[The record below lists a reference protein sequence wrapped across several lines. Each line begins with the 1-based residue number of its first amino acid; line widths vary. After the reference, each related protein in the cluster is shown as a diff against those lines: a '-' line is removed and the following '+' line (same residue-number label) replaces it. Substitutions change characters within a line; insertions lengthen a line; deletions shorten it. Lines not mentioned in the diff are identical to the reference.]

1 MFNIKNIDYYSFS
14 LDNNSDERVIS
25 LGKTFENFTDTACAL
40 KNMDIIISTDNVI
53 LNLAG
58 ALGVKTYGLF
68 NKYPNFRWFK
78 LNGDNVGWYE
88 SITPLQVEEN
98 NCWSDVLSELVK
110 ILSKYSKNNF

>member
-14 LDNNSDERVIS
+14 LDDNSDERVIS

-58 ALGVKTYGLF
+58 ALGVKTYGF
-68 NKYPNFRWFK
+68 
-78 LNGDNVGWYE
+78 
-88 SITPLQVEEN
+88 I
-98 NCWSDVLSELVK
+98 
-110 ILSKYSKNNF
+110 